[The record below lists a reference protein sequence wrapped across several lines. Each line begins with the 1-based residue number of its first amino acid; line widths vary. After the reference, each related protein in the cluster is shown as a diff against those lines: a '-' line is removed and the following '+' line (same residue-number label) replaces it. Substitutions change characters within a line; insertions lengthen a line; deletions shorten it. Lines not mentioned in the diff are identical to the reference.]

1 VGPGFPPLDEALG
14 LLPGELSPRLV
25 EGVVRLGTQLPFER
39 AAELLRFFWGV
50 DVSAETIRRHTE
62 AAGAALVAVETQ
74 DRDELERTFPAAPPG
89 PAVAQWSMDG
99 AFVPLTGGEWAE
111 VKTAAFGA
119 VHTVTKADGE
129 REAHTTD
136 FSYFSRL
143 ADAEAFGRDLRVEL
157 HHRGIQAAPTVAA
170 INDGAEWIQG
180 IVDTYRRDAVRI
192 LDFAHATGYL
202 AQAAQATF
210 GPDTPATRAWL
221 TGQAHALQHA
231 SPEVVL
237 AALRALPCT
246 ISAAPAAAGA
256 ARDTALGYLEPRR
269 EQLRYAD
276 FHAQGY
282 PIGSGAMESACKLVV
297 EARLKGSGMHWAR
310 PNVSPMV
317 ALRAAVCSGRWD
329 AVWPRIAQ
337 ERRRQARDLRVL
349 RLGKR
354 RPRLEPAPA
363 PRSVKAKPTIHLSSA
378 YQRMRAAAPPTIV
391 DGRPT
396 ADHPFRRPFKKAG

>member
-1 VGPGFPPLDEALG
+1 MGPGFPPLDEALG

-50 DVSAETIRRHTE
+50 DVSAETVRRHTE
-62 AAGAALVAVETQ
+62 AAGTALVAVETQ
-74 DRDELERTFPAAPPG
+74 DRDELERTFPAAPSG

-119 VHTVTKADGE
+119 VQARPGADGDQ
-129 REAHTTD
+129 EARTTD
-136 FSYFSRL
+136 LSYFSRL
-143 ADAEAFGRDLRVEL
+143 ADAGTFGREL
-157 HHRGIQAAPTVAA
+157 HGELHRRGIQAAPTVVA

-180 IVDTYRRDAVRI
+180 IVATYRPDAVRI
-192 LDFAHATGYL
+192 LDFPHAAGYL

-210 GPDTPATRAWL
+210 GADSLAAARWL
-221 TGQAHALQHA
+221 AQQTHALKHA
-231 SPEVVL
+231 SPEGVL
-237 AALRALPCT
+237 AALRALPVEQGAD
-246 ISAAPAAAGA
+246 AAD
-256 ARDTALGYLEPRR
+256 ARATALGYLEARR
-269 EQLRYAD
+269 DQIRYAD
-276 FHAQGY
+276 FRAQGY

-310 PNVSPMV
+310 IHVSPMV

-354 RPRLEPAPA
+354 RPQPEPAPA

-378 YQRMRAAAPPTIV
+378 YQRMRAAAPPKIV

-396 ADHPFRRPFKKAG
+396 ADHPFRRSFKKAG